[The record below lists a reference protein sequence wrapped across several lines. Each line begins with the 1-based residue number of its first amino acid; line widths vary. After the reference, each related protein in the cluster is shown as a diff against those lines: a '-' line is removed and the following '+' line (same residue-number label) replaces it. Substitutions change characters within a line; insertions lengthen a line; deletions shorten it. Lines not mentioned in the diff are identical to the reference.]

1 MARNT
6 FHRNFGLALRA
17 IKDLKEEMKAKGE
30 RFIRS
35 GAFKEYVKKKVSEYT
50 NGNYTLSTA
59 AITTYMPIL
68 EVIKVIRRPTVG
80 LVEIIM
86 DKEFTE
92 EEIKKLESLK
102 ERKIPS
108 RWKENYELIKQYVLE
123 HRDELDNILLREFCS
138 RLALLIGSSPI
149 TVEWQY
155 VNTLIL
161 EGIIEVIHEKGTKLP
176 AIVRIKAQ
184 QPSVSQPTSTIQ
196 PAIVRI
202 KVSQFLEENVKSLQ
216 SLIENVNLSG
226 YAIFIHNPTEE
237 ILKMS
242 IDITSIPKEA
252 YFNFIEKLQEI
263 LFKMDLA
270 YASNPNKV
278 KKRRSIIVKNIR
290 HKDVRKRILVLNPF
304 PSSVTSTLK
313 NLRADIAEFL
323 STIGIKLEISSELKK
338 VIYLSPQSKLEQ
350 LAKKIEEWNSLIDK
364 LRKKINSVAES
375 KYFLE
380 ITNLLNKFN
389 IKMEKRIP
397 NLHNIMIDI
406 YPITITLKISQDIPE
421 TLRNIIIITRKLYLI
436 NVLRKIYEEVKNELK
451 LRKPNEERI
460 NGLIQL
466 TEEFGFNSIAKELK
480 ENLSSEDI
488 INFLEARIK
497 TLNELTKQLGI
508 E

>member
-6 FHRNFGLALRA
+6 FYKNFSLALRA
-17 IKDLKEEMKAKGE
+17 IKDLKEEMKAKGI

-35 GAFKEYVKKKVSEYT
+35 GEFKEYVKKKVSEYT

-68 EVIKVIRRPTVG
+68 ETIKVIRRPTIG

-86 DKEFTE
+86 DKELTE
-92 EEIKKLESLK
+92 EEIKKLEAFK
-102 ERKIPS
+102 GRKIPS
-108 RWKENYELIKQYVLE
+108 RWKENYELIKKYILE
-123 HRDELDNILLREFCS
+123 HKDELDNTLLKEFCS
-138 RLALLIGSSPI
+138 KLALLIGSSPI

-184 QPSVSQPTSTIQ
+184 QPLIETLIG
-196 PAIVRI
+196 
-202 KVSQFLEENVKSLQ
+202 NVNF
-216 SLIENVNLSG
+216 LIENINLSG

-242 IDITSIPKEA
+242 IDITAIPKEA

-304 PSSVTSTLK
+304 PSSVTSALK
-313 NLRADIAEFL
+313 NLRADIAKFL
-323 STIGIKLEISSELKK
+323 STIGIKLEISSESKK
-338 VIYLSPQSKLEQ
+338 VIYLLPQSKLDQ
-350 LAKKIEEWNSLIDK
+350 LAKKIEEWNSLIDE
-364 LRKKINSVAES
+364 LRKQINSVAES

-380 ITNLLNKFN
+380 ITNFLIKFN

-406 YPITITLKISQDIPE
+406 YPITITLKIPSDIPE
-421 TLRNIIIITRKLYLI
+421 TLRNIIIMTRKLYLI
-436 NVLRKIYEEVKNELK
+436 NILRKIYKKVKNELR
-451 LRKPNEERI
+451 LRKPNEGRI

-466 TEEFGFNSIAKELK
+466 AEEFGLNSIAKELK
-480 ENLSSEDI
+480 ENLSSKDSM
-488 INFLEARIK
+488 NFLEARIK
-497 TLNELTKQLGI
+497 ALNELTKQLGI